1 VTLSTLAQKFLDHKR
16 ASRKAART
24 IDTYSADLVNFLAW
38 LKERRHLDRLS
49 SFRHELLEQHQAHL
63 VQLAYADNTIRRRF
77 TALSSFGRW
86 LVGHDLLRSNPCTS
100 LDLPRPPKRLVRVLA
115 DSEMASL
122 LSLPLEPRWDTL
134 RAVLCYGGL
143 RNEEVRNLDLRDIRL
158 DRGLLHVRG
167 KGSKDRLVPMSGQ
180 LEAAIRAYL
189 PERADRGPEDPL
201 FPGDVKLRLPAAT
214 MARLLTRWGRQIG
227 RPDLHPHLLR
237 HSFATYW
244 LRLGKDLEALR
255 KLLGHESLETTAR
268 YLHLV
273 QTDLSESMQDFSYRQ
288 GLRNLSQESLSGVVV
303 GREEAIGQ

>member
-1 VTLSTLAQKFLDHKR
+1 MTLTTLAQKFLDHKR

-38 LKERRHLDRLS
+38 LKERRHLDRIT
-49 SFRHELLEQHQAHL
+49 SFRFDLLEAHLAHL

-86 LVGHDLLRSNPCTS
+86 LVGHDLLKSNPCTR

-115 DSEMASL
+115 DSEMAAL
-122 LSLPLEPRWDTL
+122 LALPLEPRWAAL
-134 RAVLCYGGL
+134 RAVLCYGAL
-143 RNEEVRNLDLRDIRL
+143 RNEEVRNLDLWDLLL

-167 KGSKDRLVPMSGQ
+167 KGSKDRMVPMSVQ
-180 LEAAIRAYL
+180 LEAALRAYL
-189 PERADRGPEDPL
+189 PERAGRGPEDPL
-201 FPGDVKLRLPAAT
+201 FPGDVKLRLPAPT
-214 MARLLTRWGRQIG
+214 LARLLTRWGRQIG

-255 KLLGHESLETTAR
+255 QLLGHESLETTAG

-273 QTDLSESMQDFSYRQ
+273 QADLSASMQDFSYRQ
-288 GLRNLSQESLSGVVV
+288 THRNLSQESLSGVVIE
-303 GREEAIGQ
+303 RQ